1 MSIRSAMKN
10 LSGILKSEGGKK
22 FLYKILDFNFK
33 QFEEEIDTNKPIKIK
48 ELKPV
53 LIKSKEYSLK

>member
-1 MSIRSAMKN
+1 MKN